1 MSISGI
7 RFEDRLDGASNFGIW
22 KERILL
28 SLEEYGLKEFAEKTI
43 AVPTNAQQAEAHKKM
58 MPRQGVSFWMGSRT
72 IYSLTFQDWIQLGR
86 CGEPSLN
93 CTRIQTSTER
103 WF

>member
-28 SLEEYGLKEFAEKTI
+28 SLEEYGLKEFAEKLLQFQLMHNKLKLTRR
-43 AVPTNAQQAEAHKKM
+43 M

-72 IYSLTFQDWIQLGR
+72 I
-86 CGEPSLN
+86 
-93 CTRIQTSTER
+93 
-103 WF
+103 